1 MQNIMNHFQI
11 LHMVVVR
18 METMQTIDKVTA
30 CHNWAWCLEHIYFV
44 VEVHCAF
51 MHAKWIR
58 FWNERQERV
67 LIEQPMAR
75 NIPKYLQWYHIN
87 SV

>member
-51 MHAKWIR
+51 MHAVVDDDVLRGFRSACHLDHCYWIM
-58 FWNERQERV
+58 E
-67 LIEQPMAR
+67 LCSLA
-75 NIPKYLQWYHIN
+75 IPN
-87 SV
+87 